1 MAHKFSLK
9 EPSEFIFNF
18 VSPWKE
24 IDSDFFEEG
33 AKLKI
38 LSEIELSLLKYL
50 TINMNIMNYV
60 FIYLE
65 IYCCLKKL
73 IDLESVV
80 SFLMPRFMKL
90 FWFLV
95 VQVLI
100 SYVFFCLFFFFTT
113 KKSCLKAWNINQTF
127 SHIFFGYK
135 KSQNPKL
142 CYSLDY

>member
-1 MAHKFSLK
+1 MAHKLSLNNPQKLFSILSRPQK
-9 EPSEFIFNF
+9 KLI
-18 VSPWKE
+18 V
-24 IDSDFFEEG
+24 IFFEEG

-38 LSEIELSLLKYL
+38 LRLSYL
-50 TINMNIMNYV
+50 YLSTYLNIIIMNNV

-95 VQVLI
+95 VQILI
-100 SYVFFCLFFFFTT
+100 SYVFFCLFFLFHH
-113 KKSCLKAWNINQTF
+113 KKILSK
-127 SHIFFGYK
+127 SMKYK
-135 KSQNPKL
+135 SNF
-142 CYSLDY
+142 

>member
-1 MAHKFSLK
+1 MAHKLSLNNPQKLFSILSRPQK
-9 EPSEFIFNF
+9 KLI
-18 VSPWKE
+18 V
-24 IDSDFFEEG
+24 IFFEEG

-38 LSEIELSLLKYL
+38 LRLSYL
-50 TINMNIMNYV
+50 YLSTYLDIIIMNDV

-113 KKSCLKAWNINQTF
+113 KKSCLKVWNINQTF

>member
-1 MAHKFSLK
+1 MAHKFSLDN
-9 EPSEFIFNF
+9 PQ
-18 VSPWKE
+18 
-24 IDSDFFEEG
+24 
-33 AKLKI
+33 KLFSI
-38 LSEIELSLLKYL
+38 LSRPQKKLIVIFFWGRGQIENTFWDWAIFTL
-50 TINMNIMNYV
+50 NIMNYV

-90 FWFLV
+90 FWFL